1 MEGYPIEIVGE
12 VTDRV
17 VSLLG
22 ITPAEDRKIY
32 LGRTNIIHMKAD
44 HPDAFE
50 KYGHEISSI
59 LSSPDYIRLSTNNS
73 IEYVKEFLLNG
84 EYVKVAVRLSGGSRY
99 YARTLY
105 VLNSGRVENFVRNGE
120 LKPY

>member
-1 MEGYPIEIVGE
+1 M
-12 VTDRV
+12 

-32 LGRTNIIHMKAD
+32 LGQTNIIHMQAD

-50 KYGHEISSI
+50 KYGREISNI

-84 EYVKVAVRLSGGSRY
+84 AYVKVAVRLSGGSRY

-105 VLNSGRVENFVRNGE
+105 VLNRGRVENFVRNGE

>member
-1 MEGYPIEIVGE
+1 MEIVGE

-32 LGRTNIIHMKAD
+32 LGYTNIVHMKSD
-44 HPDAFE
+44 HPEAFE
-50 KYGHEISSI
+50 KYGVEIKNI
-59 LSSPDYIRLSTNNS
+59 LSAPDYVRISTNDS
-73 IEYVKEFLLNG
+73 IEYVKEFVVDN
-84 EYVKVAVRLSGGSRY
+84 EYVKVAVRLAAGRRY
-99 YARTLY
+99 YARTLD
-105 VLNSGRVENFVRNGE
+105 VLTSGRVENFIRTGE

>member
-1 MEGYPIEIVGE
+1 M
-12 VTDRV
+12 

-32 LGRTNIIHMKAD
+32 LGQTNIIHMQAD

-50 KYGHEISSI
+50 NYGREISNI

-73 IEYVKEFLLNG
+73 I